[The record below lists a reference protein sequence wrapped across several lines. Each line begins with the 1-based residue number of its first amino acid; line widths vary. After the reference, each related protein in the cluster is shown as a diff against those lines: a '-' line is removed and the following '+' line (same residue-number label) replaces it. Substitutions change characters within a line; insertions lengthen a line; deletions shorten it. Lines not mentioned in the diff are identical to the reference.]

1 MKDKPNPNSFVPGPG
16 SYSTERLVQKPQHKA
31 RPDVFYA
38 AEPRFKEKR
47 PKVPVLGPGQYNTDT
62 VESDWNR
69 PTHNISIATEME
81 LAMMQ

>member
-1 MKDKPNPNSFVPGPG
+1 VLVG
-16 SYSTERLVQKPQHKA
+16 SSLRVDDSALQFETY
-31 RPDVFYA
+31 VF
-38 AEPRFKEKR
+38 RFHSQ
-47 PKVPVLGPGQYNTDT
+47 GPGQYKTDT